1 MTPRLAALHLQV
13 GELQTEQL
21 ASLIAWRRQQLYARC
36 EAMSQQPRGL
46 LKHPERDDSFQV
58 LFWAQQR
65 DWAPKRIRQAE
76 EAVEPG
82 PSSLAARLR
91 AALRAADG
99 MAAAGGSGAGQL
111 VAGGAAAGGSGA
123 GQLVAGGAAAGG
135 LAAGGG
141 AAGALAPET
150 LQMLSAEEIELLES
164 DPLNPAAVPERVAE
178 RRGKRQRAGTL
189 RLTPGDSIGPA
200 TDEVLHLERLEQ
212 QLEER
217 LFEGGMPRPE
227 LPSEPHPLRRLPP
240 ELVLHILQLAAY
252 PLSAWVEL
260 ADFQQAAAA
269 APGQGPSGALALPA
283 PGGEADEEADL
294 QPGGGSGEG
303 SSSSEEESSS
313 SEEHGSS
320 SEESSSGEDNGSIE
334 GGSSE
339 ESSGGEGDS
348 SGEPSSTSEESSS
361 GESSKRESSS
371 SEDDTNGDG
380 SSSSDDNSSS
390 SEESSSGEDDSSSE
404 DEQNDGTARVLQF

>member
-1 MTPRLAALHLQV
+1 MCVLAWPHCPPTTPHLATLHLQV
-13 GELQTEQL
+13 GELRTEQL
-21 ASLIAWRRQQLYARC
+21 ASLIVWRRQQLYARC

-65 DWAPKRIRQAE
+65 GWAPKRIRQAE

-91 AALRAADG
+91 AALCAVDG
-99 MAAAGGSGAGQL
+99 M
-111 VAGGAAAGGSGA
+111 AAAGGSGA

-164 DPLNPAAVPERVAE
+164 DPLNPAAVPERVAA

-189 RLTPGDSIGPA
+189 RLAPGDSIGPA
-200 TDEVLHLERLEQ
+200 TDEVLQLERLEQ

-227 LPSEPHPLRRLPP
+227 LPSVPHPLRRLPP

-283 PGGEADEEADL
+283 PGGEAGDEAGL
-294 QPGGGSGEG
+294 LPGGGSSG
-303 SSSSEEESSS
+303 EESSS
-313 SEEHGSS
+313 S
-320 SEESSSGEDNGSIE
+320 SSGE
-334 GGSSE
+334 
-339 ESSGGEGDS
+339 ESG
-348 SGEPSSTSEESSS
+348 
-361 GESSKRESSS
+361 S
-371 SEDDTNGDG
+371 SEDDG
-380 SSSSDDNSSS
+380 S
-390 SEESSSGEDDSSSE
+390 SEESSSGEDDGSSEGGSSSEESSSSEHSSSSEDDSGSGDDSSSSSSEDESSSGEESSSE
-404 DEQNDGTARVLQF
+404 DEQNDETARTLHF